1 MGRIEEKTMSNT
13 KLWAVTLLGLALF
26 AIFWAARPALTPV
39 LWALVIAYL
48 LNPLVLY
55 CQKKTK
61 MAKGWSIALVLL
73 LIVFILG
80 FLANLIWPPIRN
92 QASSLMGEFHVLSG
106 NFQQI
111 LDQFQSYME
120 GLGLAGNLLEA
131 FDQALRDLYNLIGNF
146 LMGLLSST
154 LSYIFGAMDMIIV
167 AVLVIYFLAS
177 GAKMRNQILKQAP
190 KSWQP
195 TMENLIKETDQVIW
209 SYVRTQVIIAV
220 ILGIV
225 STLAYYLIGLRFAF
239 LLGMLAG
246 ILNLIPFLGS
256 IIAGVLAVLMAL
268 LTSGPNKA
276 IIALIVVLVIQQV
289 EGNLI
294 TPRLQGKSTGMH
306 PVVII
311 IALLVCNYFWGVL
324 GMFVAVPVLGLARM
338 AMKEVLILIN
348 RIP

>member
-1 MGRIEEKTMSNT
+1 MSNT

-26 AIFWAARPALTPV
+26 AVLWAARPALTPV
-39 LWALVIAYL
+39 LWALVLAYL

-55 CQKKTK
+55 IQKKSK
-61 MAKGWSIALVLL
+61 LGKGWAIVLVFL
-73 LIVFILG
+73 LIVFVIG

-92 QASSLMGEFHVLSG
+92 QASSLMGEFHVLSA
-106 NFQQI
+106 NFQHF

-131 FDQALRDLYNLIGNF
+131 IDQGLRDLYNLIGNF

-154 LSYIFGAMDMIIV
+154 LSYIFRAMDLIIV

-177 GAKMRNQILKQAP
+177 GAKMRDEILKQAP
-190 KSWQP
+190 KTWRP
-195 TMENLIKETDQVIW
+195 TMENLIKGTDQVIW
-209 SYVRTQVIIAV
+209 SYVRTQMIIAV
-220 ILGIV
+220 VLGVV

-239 LLGMLAG
+239 LLGVLAG
-246 ILNLIPFLGS
+246 ILNLIPFVGS
-256 IIAGVLAVLMAL
+256 ITAGILAVLMAL
-268 LTSGPNKA
+268 LTSGLNKA
-276 IIALIVVLVIQQV
+276 IIALIVVLVIQQA

-311 IALLVCNYFWGVL
+311 IALLVCNHFWGVL

-338 AMKEVLILIN
+338 ALKEVLVLIN
-348 RIP
+348 KIP